1 MGAAVKPTAR
11 LFKVMT
17 VNGQGEEMIAY
28 VRESYKQSYFRSMME
43 EYGNSVAVEIDIA
56 DIPDDVDFPR

>member
-11 LFKVMT
+11 LFKVTT
-17 VNGQGEEMIAY
+17 VNSQGEEMIAY

-56 DIPDDVDFPR
+56 DIPANVDIPR